1 MFRDGFYGS
10 ASIGAS
16 WANQEWSGISS
27 IGLVDDFSGDGSKNI
42 FDTSTPRRSNRDN
55 GHLIGSI
62 ALGYQ
67 LVDCRL
73 YLGAQIGG
81 TFRNKKDAQLNHFRT
96 YLEVLEADGSTLS
109 GSAYTHTKLSINSCE
124 FDADLKP
131 GILIC
136 PNFLVYALAGV
147 AVTEFKM
154 DNFGS
159 WTEEGSEIAPLE
171 LLASSSS
178 HHCKT
183 VTGFRAG
190 AGMEYLFNDC
200 LGISLDYIF
209 TDYGKI
215 RAVSIAKASIPDWNL
230 VYGIHAP
237 EISVTTHSLKAGLVY
252 HY

>member
-1 MFRDGFYGS
+1 MA
-10 ASIGAS
+10 ASTMS
-16 WANQEWSGISS
+16 LNEDWSGISS
-27 IGLVDDFSGDGSKNI
+27 VGLVDDFSSDGSKNI
-42 FDTSTPRRSNRDN
+42 FDTSIPRRSNKDN
-55 GHLIGSI
+55 GRLIGSI

-73 YLGAQIGG
+73 YLGAQIVG
-81 TFRNKKDAQLNHFRT
+81 TFRDKRDAKLNHSRT
-96 YLEVLEADGSTLS
+96 YLETLEADGSTLS
-109 GSAYTHTKLSINSCE
+109 GSAHAHTKLSINSCE

-147 AVTEFKM
+147 AVTEFKL
-154 DNFGS
+154 DNFGR
-159 WTEEGSEIAPLE
+159 WTEEGSEVAPLE
-171 LLASSSS
+171 LVASASS
-178 HHCKT
+178 HHSKT

-190 AGMEYLFNDC
+190 AGMEYLFNNC
-200 LGISLDYIF
+200 FGISLDYIF

-215 RAVSIAKASIPDWNL
+215 RAVSIAENASIPTWNL